1 MYSTKLLKSFVL
13 ASCFLVFSFV
23 KDARAGDVEFYITDT
38 ISSNGHKIC
47 WICTGPF
54 FRSSGLHY
62 FTAPFTG
69 QHFYTTSDGI
79 GSQYGEWNCYYN
91 YANDLGGELLC
102 LGPRAAFTY
111 QFSFT
116 LDKDAVKVE
125 FVETPPGYD
134 PRQTITRA
142 VTANEVSAEAEAPEE
157 ISHAAA
163 LGDDARTDKSDRDT
177 FTFDAVEGDDIV
189 LKVVRDP
196 AKGHIGSQARLKLRR
211 LGAGSGEEV
220 AEGSVPLRLKTT
232 LPETGTYEVVVE
244 QDDKQ
249 KDDWFRGDYFLVLRP
264 GIAELV
270 PAEDVEH

>member
-1 MYSTKLLKSFVL
+1 MHSTRSFVSLVL
-13 ASCFLVFSFV
+13 ASFFLALVFV
-23 KDARAGDVEFYITDT
+23 KDVRAGDVEFYITDT

-54 FRSSGLHY
+54 LRSSGLHY

-102 LGPRAAFTY
+102 LGPRAGFTY

-125 FVETPPGYD
+125 FVETAPGYD
-134 PRQTITRA
+134 PRQTLTRA
-142 VTANEVSAEAEAPEE
+142 AATGDVSAEAEASKE

-163 LGDDARTDKSDRDT
+163 LGDDARADKPDRDT

-189 LKVVRDP
+189 LRVVRDP
-196 AKGHIGSQARLKLRR
+196 AKGHLGSQARLKLRL
-211 LGAGSGEEV
+211 LGASSGEEV
-220 AEGSVPLRLKTT
+220 VSGAVPLKLKTT
-232 LPETGTYEVVVE
+232 VSESGTYEVVVE

-264 GIAELV
+264 GIAELI